1 MQLFGQDM
9 LSYTSINS
17 PLILQQIEPI
27 EAVCQ
32 IKEIRQRLSD
42 LVLIVSSLFCRLI
55 IIIL

>member
-17 PLILQQIEPI
+17 PLILRQIEPI
-27 EAVCQ
+27 EAVYQ

-42 LVLIVSSLFCRLI
+42 LVSIVSSLFCRLI